1 MSLTKDLVAE
11 FNVVAR
17 IEYNRSYQ
25 EFNPQFADLLYEYES
40 GPVAES
46 TFPFFE
52 FLKGMEEFTGTRS
65 HQTFPSGYKFT
76 VVNKEWDMAV
86 DIPRKDIE
94 RASNMGAMRL
104 KGLNPYKLRIAE
116 MPKIAKDH
124 PVELAFDMLE
134 AGDASTYG
142 TTFDTQNMFD
152 TTHNYGITAGTQS
165 NLLTG
170 NGVSTS
176 ANIETDLEAVAEAF
190 DGFYY
195 FQGGTGNAKK
205 RKLNKNWNGKMR
217 IVCPIG
223 LGEQFRQLNTK
234 DRLSSGESNPWK
246 GRLEVVTHHFTD
258 TTDWYAVLVDDPV
271 FRPFLYQVEKPV
283 ELDMP
288 TLQDESAREK
298 KILSYGAYG
307 RYNVAYGAWWKAI
320 QVTNT

>member
-17 IEYNRSYQ
+17 IEYNRAYQ
-25 EFNPQFADLLYEYES
+25 EFSPKFNDLLYEYES

-46 TFPFFE
+46 SFPFFE
-52 FLKGMEEFTGTRS
+52 FLKGMEEFTGTRT

-76 VVNKEWDMAV
+76 VQNKEWDMAV
-86 DIPRKDIE
+86 DIYRKDWE

-104 KGLNPYKLRIAE
+104 KGLNPFKLRISE

-124 PVELAFDMLE
+124 PIELAFDMLE

-142 TTFDTQNMFD
+142 TTFDLQNFFD
-152 TTHNYGITAGTQS
+152 TTHNYGVVAGTQS

-170 NGVSTS
+170 TGTTE
-176 ANIETDLEAVAEAF
+176 ANVEADLSSVAQAF

-195 FQGGTGNAKK
+195 AQGGTGNAKR
-205 RKLNKNWNGKMR
+205 RKLNKNWDGTMR

-223 LGEQFRQLNTK
+223 LGETFRKLNTK
-234 DRLSSGESNPWK
+234 DRLSNGESNPWK
-246 GRLEVVTHHFTD
+246 GRLDVVTKHFTD
-258 TTDWYAVLVDDPV
+258 TNDWYAVLVDDPI
-271 FRPFLYQVEKPV
+271 FRPFLYQVEMPV

-288 TLQDESAREK
+288 TLQDDSYREHK
-298 KILSYGAYG
+298 KLSYGAYG

-320 QVTNT
+320 QVANS